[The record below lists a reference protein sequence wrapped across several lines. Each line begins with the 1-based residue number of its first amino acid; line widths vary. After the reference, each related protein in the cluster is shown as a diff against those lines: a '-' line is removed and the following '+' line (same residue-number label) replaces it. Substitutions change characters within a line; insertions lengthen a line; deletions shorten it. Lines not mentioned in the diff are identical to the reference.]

1 MDAWRPGLW
10 PPFLASVSS
19 SHAQQT
25 IRVGW
30 TIPAEE
36 SKYWMMRRPAEFP
49 DLGKTYNIEW
59 TQFQGTAPMT
69 QALAAGALDC
79 ATQAPLSLANG
90 VVGGNL
96 KAYIVAQHVFEKPG
110 GFSVYWAVKDDSP
123 IKTIADLKGKTIGIS
138 VIGGGTQGP
147 FTMLLKQNGVDPAK
161 DIKLVEVGFA
171 VSEDA
176 LRQGRVDAVNMNQ
189 PFAARAEAKGGT
201 RKLFSL
207 SEAMP
212 NIVHILEA
220 CRADFVDKNPELVKA
235 YVRDITSGMKKA
247 LANREETLKVVSE
260 VLKAPIPV
268 LDTYLLK
275 DNDFGRDPGAAPNFE
290 AIQKMLDIYAADGHA
305 AEDGRR
311 AVQAP
316 DHRRAAAIA
325 RSEAVSTGL
334 CDRRR
339 ALRYPAYGACERD
352 FAHEK
357 MAIPRD
363 DRWPR
368 SCAPP
373 RLHARDGARRR
384 GDRQADDRRG
394 QHEGRADALQHDPRF
409 PGRCRQGRDR
419 GGRRHAAGIRHH
431 FGLRRHQHEP

>member
-1 MDAWRPGLW
+1 MKGLACNLLHSW
-10 PPFLASVSS
+10 LCRGNRVGIMYQPVKWILAAGMAASVIAGRST

-96 KAYIVAQHVFEKPG
+96 KAYIVAQHVYEKPG

-123 IKTIADLKGKTIGIS
+123 IKKITDLKDKTVGIS
-138 VIGGGTQGP
+138 VIGGGTYGP
-147 FTMLLKQNGVDPAK
+147 FDMLLKKNGVDPK
-161 DIKLVEVGFA
+161 TDIKLVETSFSI
-171 VSEDA
+171 SEDA

-212 NIVHILEA
+212 HI
-220 CRADFVDKNPELVKA
+220 
-235 YVRDITSGMKKA
+235 
-247 LANREETLKVVSE
+247 
-260 VLKAPIPV
+260 
-268 LDTYLLK
+268 
-275 DNDFGRDPGAAPNFE
+275 
-290 AIQKMLDIYAADGHA
+290 
-305 AEDGRR
+305 
-311 AVQAP
+311 
-316 DHRRAAAIA
+316 
-325 RSEAVSTGL
+325 
-334 CDRRR
+334 
-339 ALRYPAYGACERD
+339 
-352 FAHEK
+352 
-357 MAIPRD
+357 
-363 DRWPR
+363 
-368 SCAPP
+368 
-373 RLHARDGARRR
+373 
-384 GDRQADDRRG
+384 
-394 QHEGRADALQHDPRF
+394 
-409 PGRCRQGRDR
+409 
-419 GGRRHAAGIRHH
+419 
-431 FGLRRHQHEP
+431 

>member
-1 MDAWRPGLW
+1 M
-10 PPFLASVSS
+10 LAAAIAALGASAGPSL
-19 SHAQQT
+19 AQQT

-49 DLGKTYNIEW
+49 DLGKTYAIEW

-110 GFSVYWAVKDDSP
+110 GFSVYWAVKEDSS

-147 FTMLLKQNGVDPAK
+147 FNMLLKKAGLDPAK

-171 VSEDA
+171 VAEDA
-176 LRQGRVDAVNMNQ
+176 LKQGRVDAVNMNQ

-220 CRADFVDKNPELVKA
+220 CRADFVDKNSDLVKA
-235 YVRDITSGMKKA
+235 YVRDITLGMKKA
-247 LANREETLKVVSE
+247 LANRDETLKVVSE
-260 VLKAPIPV
+260 VMKVPV
-268 LDTYLLK
+268 PVIETYLLK
-275 DNDFGRDPGAAPNFE
+275 DNDFGRDPGAAPNFP
-290 AIQKMLDIYAADGHA
+290 AIQTMLDIYAETGMLPKLDVAQFKHPSI
-305 AEDGRR
+305 
-311 AVQAP
+311 VAP
-316 DHRRAAAIA
+316 I
-325 RSEAVSTGL
+325 E
-334 CDRRR
+334 
-339 ALRYPAYGACERD
+339 
-352 FAHEK
+352 
-357 MAIPRD
+357 
-363 DRWPR
+363 
-368 SCAPP
+368 
-373 RLHARDGARRR
+373 
-384 GDRQADDRRG
+384 
-394 QHEGRADALQHDPRF
+394 
-409 PGRCRQGRDR
+409 
-419 GGRRHAAGIRHH
+419 
-431 FGLRRHQHEP
+431 

>member
-1 MDAWRPGLW
+1 MMRIPSKWV
-10 PPFLASVSS
+10 LAAGAMAAVLGSVSS
-19 SHAQQT
+19 SLAQPT
-25 IRVGW
+25 IHVGW

-49 DLGKTYNIEW
+49 DIGKAYNIEW

-96 KAYIVAQHVFEKPG
+96 KAYIVAQHVYEQPG

-138 VIGGGTQGP
+138 VIGGGTYGP
-147 FTMLLKQNGVDPAK
+147 FAMLLKKNGVDPDK

-189 PFAARAEAKGGT
+189 PFAAHAEAKGGI

-207 SEAMP
+207 SEEMP

-220 CRADFVDKNPELVKA
+220 CRADFVNKNPELVKA
-235 YVRDITSGMKKA
+235 YVRDITLGMKKA

-260 VLKAPIPV
+260 VLKAPVSV

-275 DNDFGRDPGAAPNFE
+275 DNDFGRDPGAAPNFD
-290 AIQKMLDIYAADGHA
+290 AIQKMLDVYAAAGMLPKMDVAQFKGP
-305 AEDGRR
+305 
-311 AVQAP
+311 VTAP
-316 DHRRAAAIA
+316 I
-325 RSEAVSTGL
+325 
-334 CDRRR
+334 
-339 ALRYPAYGACERD
+339 
-352 FAHEK
+352 
-357 MAIPRD
+357 
-363 DRWPR
+363 
-368 SCAPP
+368 
-373 RLHARDGARRR
+373 
-384 GDRQADDRRG
+384 Q
-394 QHEGRADALQHDPRF
+394 
-409 PGRCRQGRDR
+409 
-419 GGRRHAAGIRHH
+419 
-431 FGLRRHQHEP
+431 

>member
-1 MDAWRPGLW
+1 MR
-10 PPFLASVSS
+10 VSS
-19 SHAQQT
+19 KWILAAGAVAAVMAGVSAAQAQTT

-49 DLGKTYNIEW
+49 SLGKDYKVEW

-79 ATQAPLSLANG
+79 ATQAVLSLSNG
-90 VVGGNL
+90 VVGGGL

-147 FTMLLKQNGVDPAK
+147 FNMLLKKNGLDPAT
-161 DIKLVEVGFA
+161 DVKLVEVGFA

-201 RKLFSL
+201 RKLFAL

-220 CRADFVDKNPELVKA
+220 CRADFVDKNPDAVKA
-235 YVRDITSGMKKA
+235 YVKDITAGMKKA

-260 VLKAPIPV
+260 QLKAPIPV
-268 LDTYLLK
+268 LESYLLK
-275 DNDFGRDPGAAPNFE
+275 DNDFGRDPGAAPNFQ
-290 AIQKMLDIYAADGHA
+290 AMQKMLDIYAETGMLPKLDVMQFKHPTI
-305 AEDGRR
+305 
-311 AVQAP
+311 VAP
-316 DHRRAAAIA
+316 
-325 RSEAVSTGL
+325 
-334 CDRRR
+334 
-339 ALRYPAYGACERD
+339 
-352 FAHEK
+352 
-357 MAIPRD
+357 
-363 DRWPR
+363 
-368 SCAPP
+368 
-373 RLHARDGARRR
+373 
-384 GDRQADDRRG
+384 
-394 QHEGRADALQHDPRF
+394 LQ
-409 PGRCRQGRDR
+409 
-419 GGRRHAAGIRHH
+419 
-431 FGLRRHQHEP
+431 